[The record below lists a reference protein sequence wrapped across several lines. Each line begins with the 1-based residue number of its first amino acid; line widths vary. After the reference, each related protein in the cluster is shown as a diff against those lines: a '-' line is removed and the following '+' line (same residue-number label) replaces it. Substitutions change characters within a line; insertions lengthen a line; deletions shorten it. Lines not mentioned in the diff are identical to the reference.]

1 MGLTRLECITV
12 REKARAPPG
21 PAARSL
27 SVNDSVLGPRQR
39 GACADNPHS
48 QLHPDQRRAAAR
60 KGEE

>member
-12 REKARAPPG
+12 RRKPGRPPG

-39 GACADNPHS
+39 GACTDNPHS
-48 QLHPDQRRAAAR
+48 QLHPDQPRLAAR
-60 KGEE
+60 DGEE